1 MHAKPTVFN
10 VELPSFSTEVVE
22 RSKEV
27 PVILLF
33 WTDQIPPAV
42 DTKQHLERLASQ
54 YQGKFALALCDVA
67 QTPEL
72 AQQLRVQ
79 GIPSIRV
86 IVNGQ
91 LAHQLDGPQGEA
103 VLRQMID
110 ELTMSGSER
119 LKEGLERFIAI
130 RDWDGALALLRQ
142 ALSEEPNNLA
152 FRVELADLLA
162 RKGDLDEARIA
173 LGSIADDTPERD
185 RPAARLEIAEAA
197 AAVDGG
203 AARSRLEPDENDL
216 DALYETAVCEATAE
230 NYESALEYCMT
241 ILRTDRTFREDV
253 GRKTMITI
261 MTAMGKG
268 SELAQTYRRRMFAF
282 MH

>member
-1 MHAKPTVFN
+1 MDAKPTVFN
-10 VELPSFSTEVVE
+10 VELPSFATDVVE

-27 PVILLF
+27 PVVLLF
-33 WTDQIPPAV
+33 WTDQIPPAAE
-42 DTKQHLERLASQ
+42 TKRHLETLATQ
-54 YQGKFALALCDVA
+54 YQGKFALALCDVS

-79 GIPSIRV
+79 GLPSIRV
-86 IVNGQ
+86 VANGQ
-91 LAHQLDGPQGEA
+91 IAHQLDGPQGES

-119 LKEGLERFIAI
+119 LKEGLERLIAF
-130 RDWDGALALLRQ
+130 RDWDGALSLIRQ
-142 ALSEEPNNLA
+142 ALAEEPNNPG

-162 RKGDLDEARIA
+162 RKGELDDARTA
-173 LGSIADDTPERD
+173 LDSIAEDTPERD

-197 AAVDGG
+197 AAIDGG
-203 AARSRLEPDENDL
+203 VHSRRQPDIDL
-216 DALYETAVCEATAE
+216 DALYETAISEAAEE
-230 NYESALEYCMT
+230 NYEAALEHCMT
-241 ILRTDRTFREDV
+241 ILRTDRKFREDI

-268 SELAQTYRRRMFAF
+268 SELAQRYRRRMFAF

>member
-1 MHAKPTVFN
+1 MDAKPAVFN

-33 WTDQIPPAV
+33 WTDQIPPAA
-42 DTKQHLERLASQ
+42 DTKRHLETLASQ

-67 QTPEL
+67 QAPEL

-91 LAHQLDGPQGEA
+91 IAHQLDGPQGEA

-110 ELTMSGSER
+110 ELTMSGSDR
-119 LKEGLERFIAI
+119 LKDGLEHFIAI
-130 RDWDGALALLRQ
+130 RDWDSALSLLRQ
-142 ALSEEPNNLA
+142 ALSEEPNNPA

-162 RKGDLDEARIA
+162 RQGDLEDARTA
-173 LGSIADDTPERD
+173 LDSIADDTPERD

-203 AARSRLEPDENDL
+203 AAISRPEPDADDL
-216 DALYETAVCEATAE
+216 DALYETAVREAAAE

>member
-1 MHAKPTVFN
+1 MDAKPTVFN
-10 VELPSFSTEVVE
+10 VELPSFSADVVE

-27 PVILLF
+27 PVVLLF
-33 WTDQIPPAV
+33 WTDEIPPAA
-42 DTKQHLERLASQ
+42 DTKRHLETLASQ

-86 IVNGQ
+86 VANGQ
-91 LAHQLDGPQGEA
+91 IAHQLDGPQGEA

-130 RDWDGALALLRQ
+130 RDWDGALALIRQ
-142 ALSEEPNNLA
+142 ALTEEPNNA
-152 FRVELADLLA
+152 SFRVELADLLA
-162 RKGDLDEARIA
+162 RKGDLDDARVA
-173 LGSIADDTPERD
+173 LGSIAEDTAERD

-203 AARSRLEPDENDL
+203 APGSGPEPGTDDL
-216 DALYETAVCEATAE
+216 QALYDAAICEAANE
-230 NYESALEYCMT
+230 NYEAALEYCMT
-241 ILRTDRTFREDV
+241 ILRTDRTFREDA

-268 SELAQTYRRRMFAF
+268 SELAQQYRRRMFAF

>member
-1 MHAKPTVFN
+1 MDAKPTVFN
-10 VELPSFSTEVVE
+10 VELPSFAADVVE

-27 PVILLF
+27 PVVLLF
-33 WTDQIPPAV
+33 WTDQVPPAA
-42 DTKQHLERLASQ
+42 DTKRHLETLASQ

-79 GIPSIRV
+79 GLPSIRV
-86 IVNGQ
+86 VLNGQ
-91 LAHQLDGPQGEA
+91 IAHQLDGPQGES

-119 LKEGLERFIAI
+119 LKEGLDRLLAS
-130 RDWDGALALLRQ
+130 RDWDGALSLIRQ
-142 ALSEEPNNLA
+142 ALAEEPNNPA

-162 RKGDLDEARIA
+162 RKGELDDARTA
-173 LGSIADDTPERD
+173 LGTIAEDTPERD
-185 RPAARLEIAEAA
+185 RPAARLEIAESAA
-197 AAVDGG
+197 AIHGG
-203 AARSRLEPDENDL
+203 ARGQPDAADL
-216 DALYETAVCEATAE
+216 DALYETAISEAAAE
-230 NYESALEYCMT
+230 NYEAALEYCMT
-241 ILRTDRTFREDV
+241 ILRTDRKFREDI

-268 SELAQTYRRRMFAF
+268 SELAQRYRRSMFAF

>member
-1 MHAKPTVFN
+1 MDARPNVFN
-10 VELPSFSTEVVE
+10 VELPSFSTDVVE

-27 PVILLF
+27 PVVLLF

-42 DTKQHLERLASQ
+42 DTKRHLEALASQ

-86 IVNGQ
+86 IANGQ
-91 LAHQLDGPQGEA
+91 IAHQLDGPQGEA

-119 LKEGLERFIAI
+119 LQEALARFVAM
-130 RDWDGALALLRQ
+130 RDWEAALDLIRQ
-142 ALSEEPNNLA
+142 ALTEEPHNPA
-152 FRVELADLLA
+152 FRVELADVLA
-162 RKGDLDEARIA
+162 RKGDLDDARIA
-173 LGSIADDTPERD
+173 LESIADDTPERD

-197 AAVDGG
+197 AAVGGG
-203 AARSRLEPDENDL
+203 AARSRQEPSGDDL
-216 DALYETAVCEATAE
+216 NALYDAAICEAAQE
-230 NYESALEYCMT
+230 NYETALEYCMT
-241 ILRTDRTFREDV
+241 ILRTDRKFREDV

-261 MTAMGKG
+261 MTALGKG
-268 SELAQTYRRRMFAF
+268 SELAQRYRRRMFAF

>member
-1 MHAKPTVFN
+1 MDAKPTVFN
-10 VELPSFSTEVVE
+10 VELPSFSTDVVE

-27 PVILLF
+27 PVVLLF
-33 WTDQIPPAV
+33 WTDEIPPAA
-42 DTKQHLERLASQ
+42 DTKRHLETLASQ

-86 IVNGQ
+86 IANGQ
-91 LAHQLDGPQGEA
+91 IAHQLDGPQGEA

-130 RDWDGALALLRQ
+130 RDWDGALALIRQ
-142 ALSEEPNNLA
+142 ALTEEPNNA
-152 FRVELADLLA
+152 SFRVELADLLA
-162 RKGDLDEARIA
+162 RKGDLADARVA
-173 LGSIADDTPERD
+173 LGSIAEDTPERE

-203 AARSRLEPDENDL
+203 ASGSRPEPGADDL
-216 DALYETAVCEATAE
+216 HALYDAAICEAANE
-230 NYESALEYCMT
+230 NYEAALEYCMT
-241 ILRTDRTFREDV
+241 ILRTDRTFREDA

-268 SELAQTYRRRMFAF
+268 SELAQQYRRRMFAF

>member
-1 MHAKPTVFN
+1 MDARPTVFN
-10 VELPSFSTEVVE
+10 VELPSFSTDVVE

-27 PVILLF
+27 PVVLLF
-33 WTDQIPPAV
+33 WTDQIPPAA
-42 DTKQHLERLASQ
+42 DTKRHLETLANQ

-79 GIPSIRV
+79 GVPSIRV
-86 IVNGQ
+86 IANGQ
-91 LAHQLDGPQGEA
+91 IAHQLDGPQGEA
-103 VLRQMID
+103 VLRQMVD

-119 LKEGLERFIAI
+119 LQEGLARFVAI
-130 RDWDGALALLRQ
+130 RDWDAALDLIRQ
-142 ALSEEPNNLA
+142 ALTEEPHNPA

-162 RKGDLDEARIA
+162 RKGDLDDARIA
-173 LGSIADDTPERD
+173 LESIADDTPERD

-197 AAVDGG
+197 AAVDDG
-203 AARSRLEPDENDL
+203 AARSRQEPGADDL
-216 DALYETAVCEATAE
+216 NALYEAAICEAADE
-230 NYESALEYCMT
+230 NYETALEYCMT
-241 ILRTDRTFREDV
+241 ILRTDRKFREDA

-261 MTAMGKG
+261 MTALGKG
-268 SELAQTYRRRMFAF
+268 SELAQRYRRRMFAF

>member
-1 MHAKPTVFN
+1 MDAKPTVFN
-10 VELPSFSTEVVE
+10 VELPSFSADVVE

-42 DTKQHLERLASQ
+42 DTKRHLETLASQ

-86 IVNGQ
+86 IANGQ

-119 LKEGLERFIAI
+119 LKEGLERFVAT

-142 ALSEEPNNLA
+142 ALSEEPNNLG

-203 AARSRLEPDENDL
+203 AVRSRPEPDANDL
-216 DALYETAVCEATAE
+216 NALYETAVCEAANE
-230 NYESALEYCMT
+230 NYEAALEYCMT

-253 GRKTMITI
+253 GRRTMITI

-268 SELAQTYRRRMFAF
+268 SELAQRYRRRMFAF

>member
-1 MHAKPTVFN
+1 MDAKPAVFN
-10 VELPSFSTEVVE
+10 VELPSFATDVVE

-27 PVILLF
+27 PVVLLF
-33 WTDQIPPAV
+33 WTDQIPPSA
-42 DTKQHLERLASQ
+42 DTKRHLETLASQ

-72 AQQLRVQ
+72 AQQMRVQ

-86 IVNGQ
+86 VLNGQ
-91 LAHQLDGPQGEA
+91 IAHQLDGPQGES

-119 LKEGLERFIAI
+119 LKEGLERLIAS
-130 RDWDGALALLRQ
+130 RDWDGALSVLRQ
-142 ALSEEPNNLA
+142 ALAEEPNNPA

-162 RKGDLDEARIA
+162 RKGDLDGARTA
-173 LGSIADDTPERD
+173 LDSIAEDTPERD

-197 AAVDGG
+197 TAIDGSTQ
-203 AARSRLEPDENDL
+203 SRGQPNATDL
-216 DALYETAVCEATAE
+216 NALYETAICEAAAE
-230 NYESALEYCMT
+230 NYEAALEYCMT
-241 ILRTDRTFREDV
+241 ILRTDRKFREDV
-253 GRKTMITI
+253 GRRTMITI

-268 SELAQTYRRRMFAF
+268 SELAQRYRRRMFAF

>member
-1 MHAKPTVFN
+1 MDAKPTVFN
-10 VELPSFSTEVVE
+10 VELPSFATDVVE

-27 PVILLF
+27 PVVLLF
-33 WTDQIPPAV
+33 WTDQIPPAA
-42 DTKQHLERLASQ
+42 DTKRHLETLATQ
-54 YQGKFALALCDVA
+54 YQGKFALALCDVS

-79 GIPSIRV
+79 GLPSIRV
-86 IVNGQ
+86 VANGQ
-91 LAHQLDGPQGEA
+91 IAHQLDGPQGES

-119 LKEGLERFIAI
+119 LKEGLERLIAF
-130 RDWDGALALLRQ
+130 RDWDGALSLIRQ
-142 ALSEEPNNLA
+142 ALTEEPNNPG

-162 RKGDLDEARIA
+162 RKGELSEARTA
-173 LGSIADDTPERD
+173 LDSIAEDTPERD

-197 AAVDGG
+197 AAIDGG
-203 AARSRLEPDENDL
+203 VHSRRRPDATGL
-216 DALYETAVCEATAE
+216 DALYETAISEAAAE
-230 NYESALEYCMT
+230 NYEAALEHCMT
-241 ILRTDRTFREDV
+241 ILRTDRKFREDI

-268 SELAQTYRRRMFAF
+268 SELAQRYRRRMFAF

>member
-1 MHAKPTVFN
+1 MDAKPNVFN
-10 VELPSFSTEVVE
+10 VELPSFSADVVE

-27 PVILLF
+27 PVVLLF
-33 WTDQIPPAV
+33 WTDQIPPAAE
-42 DTKQHLERLASQ
+42 TKRHLETLAAQ

-86 IVNGQ
+86 VANGQ
-91 LAHQLDGPQGEA
+91 IAHQLDGPQGEA

-119 LKEGLERFIAI
+119 LQEGLARFVAV
-130 RDWDGALALLRQ
+130 RDWDAALDLIRQ
-142 ALSEEPNNLA
+142 ALAEEPHNPA
-152 FRVELADLLA
+152 FRVELADVLA
-162 RKGDLDEARIA
+162 RRGDLDDARIA
-173 LGSIADDTPERD
+173 LESIADDTPERD

-203 AARSRLEPDENDL
+203 AARSRQEPGADDL
-216 DALYETAVCEATAE
+216 NALYDAAICAAAEE
-230 NYESALEYCMT
+230 NYETALEYCMT
-241 ILRTDRTFREDV
+241 ILRTDRKFREDA

-261 MTAMGKG
+261 MTALGKG
-268 SELAQTYRRRMFAF
+268 SELAQRYRRRMFAF

>member
-1 MHAKPTVFN
+1 MDAKPTVFN
-10 VELPSFSTEVVE
+10 VELPSFATDVVE

-27 PVILLF
+27 PVVLLF
-33 WTDQIPPAV
+33 WTDQIPPAAE
-42 DTKQHLERLASQ
+42 TKRHLETLATQ
-54 YQGKFALALCDVA
+54 YQGKFALALCDVS

-79 GIPSIRV
+79 GLPSIRV
-86 IVNGQ
+86 VANGQ
-91 LAHQLDGPQGEA
+91 IAHQLDGPQGES

-119 LKEGLERFIAI
+119 LKEGLERLIAF
-130 RDWDGALALLRQ
+130 RDWDGALSLIRQ
-142 ALSEEPNNLA
+142 ALAEEPNNPG

-162 RKGDLDEARIA
+162 RKGELDDARTA
-173 LGSIADDTPERD
+173 LDSIAEDTPERD

-197 AAVDGG
+197 AAIDGG
-203 AARSRLEPDENDL
+203 VHSRRQPDTDL
-216 DALYETAVCEATAE
+216 DALYETAISEAAEE
-230 NYESALEYCMT
+230 NYEAALEHCMT
-241 ILRTDRTFREDV
+241 ILRTDRKFREDI

-268 SELAQTYRRRMFAF
+268 SELAQRYRRRMFAF

>member
-1 MHAKPTVFN
+1 MDAKPTVFN
-10 VELPSFSTEVVE
+10 VELPSFATDVVE

-27 PVILLF
+27 PVVLLF
-33 WTDQIPPAV
+33 WTDQIPPAA
-42 DTKQHLERLASQ
+42 DTKRHLETLATQ
-54 YQGKFALALCDVA
+54 YQGKFALALCDVS

-79 GIPSIRV
+79 GLPSIRV
-86 IVNGQ
+86 VANGQ
-91 LAHQLDGPQGEA
+91 IAHQLDGPQGES

-119 LKEGLERFIAI
+119 LKEGLERLIAF
-130 RDWDGALALLRQ
+130 RDWDGALSLIRQ
-142 ALSEEPNNLA
+142 ALTEEPNNPG
-152 FRVELADLLA
+152 FRVELADLLV
-162 RKGDLDEARIA
+162 RKGELSEARTA
-173 LGSIADDTPERD
+173 LDSIAEDTPERD

-197 AAVDGG
+197 AAIDGG
-203 AARSRLEPDENDL
+203 VHPRRRPDATDL
-216 DALYETAVCEATAE
+216 DALYETAISEAAAE
-230 NYESALEYCMT
+230 NYEAALEHCMT
-241 ILRTDRTFREDV
+241 ILRTDRKFREDI

-268 SELAQTYRRRMFAF
+268 SELAQRYRRRMFAF

>member
-1 MHAKPTVFN
+1 MDAKPTVFN
-10 VELPSFSTEVVE
+10 VELPSFSADVVE

-42 DTKQHLERLASQ
+42 DTKRHLETLASQ

-86 IVNGQ
+86 IANGQ

-119 LKEGLERFIAI
+119 LKEGLERFVAT

-142 ALSEEPNNLA
+142 ALSEEPNNLG

-162 RKGDLDEARIA
+162 RKGDLDEAGIA

-203 AARSRLEPDENDL
+203 AVRSRPEPDSNDL
-216 DALYETAVCEATAE
+216 NALYETAVCEAADE
-230 NYESALEYCMT
+230 NYEAALEYCMT

-253 GRKTMITI
+253 GRRTMITI

-268 SELAQTYRRRMFAF
+268 SELAQRYRRRMFAF

>member
-1 MHAKPTVFN
+1 MDAKPAVFN
-10 VELPSFSTEVVE
+10 VELPSFATDVVE

-27 PVILLF
+27 PVVLLF
-33 WTDQIPPAV
+33 WTDQIPPAA
-42 DTKQHLERLASQ
+42 DTKRHLETLASQ

-86 IVNGQ
+86 VLNGQ
-91 LAHQLDGPQGEA
+91 VAHQLDGPQGES

-119 LKEGLERFIAI
+119 LKEGLGRFIAS
-130 RDWDGALALLRQ
+130 RDWDGALSVLRQ
-142 ALSEEPNNLA
+142 ALAEEPNNQA

-162 RKGDLDEARIA
+162 RKGDLDDARTA
-173 LGSIADDTPERD
+173 LGSIAEDTPERD

-197 AAVDGG
+197 AAFDGG
-203 AARSRLEPDENDL
+203 ARSREQPDAADL
-216 DALYETAVCEATAE
+216 SALYETALCEAAAE
-230 NYESALEYCMT
+230 NYEAALEYCMT
-241 ILRTDRTFREDV
+241 ILRTDRKFRDDV

-268 SELAQTYRRRMFAF
+268 SELAQIYRRRMFAF

>member
-1 MHAKPTVFN
+1 MDAKPTVFN
-10 VELPSFSTEVVE
+10 VELPSFSTDVVE

-27 PVILLF
+27 PVVLLF
-33 WTDQIPPAV
+33 WTDEIPPAA
-42 DTKQHLERLASQ
+42 DTKRHLETLASQ

-67 QTPEL
+67 RTPEL

-86 IVNGQ
+86 IANGQ
-91 LAHQLDGPQGEA
+91 IAHQLDGPQGEA

-119 LKEGLERFIAI
+119 LKDGLERFIAI
-130 RDWDGALALLRQ
+130 RDWEGALALIRQ
-142 ALSEEPNNLA
+142 ALTEEPHNAA

-162 RKGDLDEARIA
+162 RKGDLDDARIA
-173 LGSIADDTPERD
+173 LDSIAEDAPERD
-185 RPAARLEIAEAA
+185 RPAARLEVAEAA
-197 AAVDGG
+197 AAIDSGV
-203 AARSRLEPDENDL
+203 RSRAEPDAADL
-216 DALYETAVCEATAE
+216 NALYETAICEAAAE
-230 NYESALEYCMT
+230 NYEAALEHCMT
-241 ILRTDRTFREDV
+241 ILRTDRKFREDG

-268 SELAQTYRRRMFAF
+268 SELAQQYRRRMFAF

>member
-1 MHAKPTVFN
+1 MDAKPTVFN
-10 VELPSFSTEVVE
+10 VELPSFATDVVE

-33 WTDQIPPAV
+33 WTDQVPPAAE
-42 DTKQHLERLASQ
+42 TKRHLETLATQ
-54 YQGKFALALCDVA
+54 YRGKFALALCDVS

-79 GIPSIRV
+79 GLPSIRV
-86 IVNGQ
+86 VANGQ
-91 LAHQLDGPQGEA
+91 IAHQLDGPQGES

-119 LKEGLERFIAI
+119 LKEGLERLIAF
-130 RDWDGALALLRQ
+130 RDWDGALSLIRQ
-142 ALSEEPNNLA
+142 ALTEEPNNSG

-162 RKGDLDEARIA
+162 RKGELDEARTALDAIA
-173 LGSIADDTPERD
+173 EDTPERD

-197 AAVDGG
+197 AAIDGG
-203 AARSRLEPDENDL
+203 VHSRRQPDTDL
-216 DALYETAVCEATAE
+216 DALYETAISEAAEE
-230 NYESALEYCMT
+230 NYEAALEHCMT
-241 ILRTDRTFREDV
+241 ILRTDRKFREDI

>member
-1 MHAKPTVFN
+1 MDARPNVFN
-10 VELPSFSTEVVE
+10 VELASFSTDVVE

-27 PVILLF
+27 PVVLLF
-33 WTDQIPPAV
+33 WTDQIPPAA
-42 DTKQHLERLASQ
+42 DTKRHLEALASQ

-79 GIPSIRV
+79 GVPSIRV
-86 IVNGQ
+86 VANGQ
-91 LAHQLDGPQGEA
+91 IAHQLDGPQGEA

-119 LKEGLERFIAI
+119 LKEGLERFIAM
-130 RDWDGALALLRQ
+130 REWDAALDLIRQ
-142 ALSEEPNNLA
+142 ALTEEPHNAA
-152 FRVELADLLA
+152 FRVELADVLA
-162 RKGDLDEARIA
+162 RKGDLDDARIA
-173 LGSIADDTPERD
+173 LESIADDTPERD
-185 RPAARLEIAEAA
+185 RPAARLEIAQAA

-203 AARSRLEPDENDL
+203 AGLSRQEPGEDDL
-216 DALYETAVCEATAE
+216 NALYDAAICEAAQE
-230 NYESALEYCMT
+230 NYEKALEYCMT
-241 ILRTDRTFREDV
+241 ILRTDRKFREDV

-261 MTAMGKG
+261 MTALGKG
-268 SELAQTYRRRMFAF
+268 SELAQRYRRRMFAF

>member
-1 MHAKPTVFN
+1 MDAKPTVFN
-10 VELPSFSTEVVE
+10 VELPSFATEVVE

-27 PVILLF
+27 PVVLLF
-33 WTDQIPPAV
+33 WTDQIPPAA
-42 DTKQHLERLASQ
+42 DTKRHLETLASQ

-86 IVNGQ
+86 VLNGQ
-91 LAHQLDGPQGEA
+91 IAHQLDGPQGES

-119 LKEGLERFIAI
+119 LKEGLERFMAS
-130 RDWDGALALLRQ
+130 RDWESALSLIRQ
-142 ALSEEPNNLA
+142 ALAEEPNNAA

-162 RKGDLDEARIA
+162 RKGDLDDARTA
-173 LGSIADDTPERD
+173 LGTIAADTPERD
-185 RPAARLEIAEAA
+185 RPEARLEIAEAA
-197 AAVDGG
+197 AAIDGG
-203 AARSRLEPDENDL
+203 STGSRRRADAADL
-216 DALYETAVCEATAE
+216 NALYETAICEAADE
-230 NYESALEYCMT
+230 NYEAALEYCMT
-241 ILRTDRTFREDV
+241 ILRTDRKFREDV

>member
-1 MHAKPTVFN
+1 MDAKPTVFN
-10 VELPSFSTEVVE
+10 VELPSFATDVVE

-33 WTDQIPPAV
+33 WTDQVPPAAE
-42 DTKQHLERLASQ
+42 TKRHLETLATQ
-54 YQGKFALALCDVA
+54 YQGKFALALCDVS

-79 GIPSIRV
+79 GLPSIRV
-86 IVNGQ
+86 VANGQ
-91 LAHQLDGPQGEA
+91 IAHQLDGPQGES

-119 LKEGLERFIAI
+119 LKEGLERLIAF
-130 RDWDGALALLRQ
+130 RDWDGALSLIRQ
-142 ALSEEPNNLA
+142 ALAEEPNNPG

-162 RKGDLDEARIA
+162 RKGELDDARTA
-173 LGSIADDTPERD
+173 LDSIAEDTPERD

-197 AAVDGG
+197 AAIDGG
-203 AARSRLEPDENDL
+203 RHSRRQPDTDL
-216 DALYETAVCEATAE
+216 DALYETAISEAAEE
-230 NYESALEYCMT
+230 NYEAALEHCMT
-241 ILRTDRTFREDV
+241 ILRTDRKFREDI

-268 SELAQTYRRRMFAF
+268 SELAQRYRRRMFAF

>member
-1 MHAKPTVFN
+1 MDAKPTVFN
-10 VELPSFSTEVVE
+10 VELPSFSTDVVE

-27 PVILLF
+27 PVVLLF
-33 WTDQIPPAV
+33 WTDEIPPAA
-42 DTKQHLERLASQ
+42 DTKRHLETLASQ

-86 IVNGQ
+86 IANGQ
-91 LAHQLDGPQGEA
+91 IAHQLDGPQGEA

-119 LKEGLERFIAI
+119 LKEGLEHFVAI
-130 RDWDGALALLRQ
+130 RDWEGALALIRQ
-142 ALSEEPNNLA
+142 ALTEEPNNA
-152 FRVELADLLA
+152 SFRVELADLLA
-162 RKGDLDEARIA
+162 RKGDLDDARVA
-173 LGSIADDTPERD
+173 LESIAEDAPERD
-185 RPAARLEIAEAA
+185 RPAARLEIAEGA

-203 AARSRLEPDENDL
+203 DPGSRPEPGADDL
-216 DALYETAVCEATAE
+216 QALYDAAICEAANE
-230 NYESALEYCMT
+230 NYEAALEYCMT
-241 ILRTDRTFREDV
+241 ILRTDRTFREDA

-268 SELAQTYRRRMFAF
+268 SELAQQYRRRMFAF

>member
-1 MHAKPTVFN
+1 MDAKPTVFN
-10 VELPSFSTEVVE
+10 VELPSFSTDVVE

-27 PVILLF
+27 PVVLLF
-33 WTDQIPPAV
+33 WTDQIPPAA
-42 DTKQHLERLASQ
+42 DTKRHLETLASQ

-86 IVNGQ
+86 VANGQ
-91 LAHQLDGPQGEA
+91 IAHQLDGPQGEA

-119 LKEGLERFIAI
+119 LKEGLERLIAI
-130 RDWDGALALLRQ
+130 RDWEAALGLIRQ
-142 ALSEEPNNLA
+142 ALTEEPNNA
-152 FRVELADLLA
+152 SFRVELADLLA
-162 RKGDLDEARIA
+162 RKGDLDDARVA
-173 LGSIADDTPERD
+173 LESIAEDTPERD

-203 AARSRLEPDENDL
+203 APGSRPEPGADDL
-216 DALYETAVCEATAE
+216 HALYDAAICEAADE
-230 NYESALEYCMT
+230 NYEAALEYCMT
-241 ILRTDRTFREDV
+241 ILRTDRTFREDA

-261 MTAMGKG
+261 MTAMGRG
-268 SELAQTYRRRMFAF
+268 SELAQQYRRRMFAF

>member
-1 MHAKPTVFN
+1 MDAKPTVFN
-10 VELPSFSTEVVE
+10 VELPSFATEVVE

-27 PVILLF
+27 PVVLLF
-33 WTDQIPPAV
+33 WTDQIPPAA
-42 DTKQHLERLASQ
+42 DTKRHLETLASQ

-86 IVNGQ
+86 VLNGQ
-91 LAHQLDGPQGEA
+91 IAHQLDGPQGES

-119 LKEGLERFIAI
+119 LKEGLERFMAS
-130 RDWDGALALLRQ
+130 RDWESALSLIRQ
-142 ALSEEPNNLA
+142 ALAEEPNNAA

-162 RKGDLDEARIA
+162 RKGDLDDARTA
-173 LGSIADDTPERD
+173 LGTIAADTPERD
-185 RPAARLEIAEAA
+185 RPEARLEIAEAA
-197 AAVDGG
+197 AAIDGSSTG
-203 AARSRLEPDENDL
+203 SRRQADAADL
-216 DALYETAVCEATAE
+216 NALYETAICEAADE
-230 NYESALEYCMT
+230 NYEAALEYCMT
-241 ILRTDRTFREDV
+241 ILRTDRKFREDV